1 MWGAGPDEERVRT
14 GLEPQAISAQAATW
28 GQPHEGVILGTSRVF
43 LGEEVPPPDLTS
55 GFLEQH

>member
-1 MWGAGPDEERVRT
+1 MRT